1 MSDISG
7 PFGDSPEPIRSSSA
21 PERFASG
28 EFAEQLDSPRRE
40 EESASPDLADQLEAA
55 SQSGPSS
62 TAVSVELSKM
72 ECRVLGSLIEKEFL
86 TPDIYPM
93 TTNALTTACNQ
104 KTNRD
109 PVVSYAAVD
118 IDSTLLDLRQRNLV
132 RRVHVQGSRSTKHRQ
147 TLDEAIN
154 LAPGELAVL
163 SVLMLRGPQTVG
175 ELRQR
180 TERQHGFPDLDAT
193 EACLRGLANRSLIE
207 QLERQPGHKEARW
220 QHLLSD
226 PDSREAS
233 SVVTPAAAV
242 DRQSTERQLE
252 QARRAEQ
259 PRSAEQGASVLP
271 APTSGLVDRVA
282 SLEAEVAKLRGQ
294 LEALADMLGES
305 IE

>member
-1 MSDISG
+1 MSDFSNS
-7 PFGDSPEPIRSSSA
+7 FGDTTEPIRSSSA

-28 EFAEQLDSPRRE
+28 GVAEQLARPLGARG
-40 EESASPDLADQLEAA
+40 ESSSPDLAEQLEAA
-55 SQSGPSS
+55 SQTTPTQT
-62 TAVSVELSKM
+62 TASIELSDM

-118 IDSTLLDLRQRNLV
+118 IDNTLLNLRQRNLV

-147 TLDEAIN
+147 TLDEAIS
-154 LAPGELAVL
+154 LQPGELAVM

-180 TERQHGFPDLDAT
+180 TERQHGFADLDAT
-193 EACLRGLANRSLIE
+193 ETCLHGLANRSLIE

-220 QHLLSD
+220 QHLISD
-226 PDSREAS
+226 AS
-233 SVVTPAAAV
+233 EPQGSPVEQAPVSSD
-242 DRQSTERQLE
+242 DRRVHESTEQQSSSE
-252 QARRAEQ
+252 Q
-259 PRSAEQGASVLP
+259 SATESR
-271 APTSGLVDRVA
+271 PTNGLDQRVA
-282 SLEAEVAKLRGQ
+282 LLEAEVVKLRSQ